1 MNIQVAGISTISAT
15 NACGSFIDIVVHD
28 EFTDVDAI
36 ARGFAVNMERCA
48 LFQLDMFHFEYRIIA
63 KIEVYILVHDF

>member
-15 NACGSFIDIVVHD
+15 NACGPFIEIVVND
-28 EFTDVDAI
+28 EFTDVGAI

-48 LFQLDMFHFEYRIIA
+48 FF
-63 KIEVYILVHDF
+63 